1 MPSGVGFLFGG
12 LDVVNLTPKQ
22 EKFAQCVADGMT
34 QADAYRTAYDCKPTT
49 KPESIQDSAS
59 KLMRDARVLCRVD
72 ALRQAAIECW
82 LKRQVEKID
91 DGFFKSQAKAV
102 LSAKPDPEQSQ
113 NAKIG
118 GIPKSLRYA
127 VFKRA
132 NFRCQCCGAKPT
144 ADNDVQLHID
154 HIVPQSLGG
163 GHEFDNLQSLCSDCN
178 LSKSNNHAYDHNLE
192 VDLWQVH

>member
-1 MPSGVGFLFGG
+1 M
-12 LDVVNLTPKQ
+12 NLTPKQ
-22 EKFAQCVADGMT
+22 ERFAQCVAEGMS
-34 QADAYRTAYDCKPTT
+34 QADAYRAAYDCSATIKASTVHVKASQLIADT
-49 KPESIQDSAS
+49 RVSYRVES
-59 KLMRDARVLCRVD
+59 
-72 ALRQAAIECW
+72 LRQAAIECW
-82 LKRQVEKID
+82 LKGQVEKID
-91 DGFFKSQAKAV
+91 AEFFKSQAKAV

-178 LSKSNNHAYDHNLE
+178 LSKSNRHAYDHNLE

>member
-1 MPSGVGFLFGG
+1 M
-12 LDVVNLTPKQ
+12 NLTPKQ
-22 EKFAQCVADGMT
+22 EKFAQCVADGMS
-34 QADAYRTAYDCKPTT
+34 QADAYRTAYDCAPTT
-49 KPESIQDSAS
+49 KAS
-59 KLMRDARVLCRVD
+59 TVHSRACELMADIRVSCRVG

-82 LKRQVEKID
+82 LKSQVEKID
-91 DGFFKSQAKAV
+91 AGFFESQARYARNAK
-102 LSAKPDPEQSQ
+102 AKPAENE

-178 LSKSNNHAYDHNLE
+178 LSKSNDHAYDHNLE